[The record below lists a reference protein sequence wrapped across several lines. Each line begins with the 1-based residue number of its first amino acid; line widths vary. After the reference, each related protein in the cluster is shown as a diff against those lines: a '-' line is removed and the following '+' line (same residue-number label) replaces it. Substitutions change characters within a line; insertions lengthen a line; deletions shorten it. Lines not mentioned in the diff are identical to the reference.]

1 MCEIRENA
9 MQKKQFQQ
17 NMKDKVRV
25 FEDGG
30 IRLLK
35 RGQKGVV
42 HAIFSRFGLVLVL
55 LLLQAFAL
63 FSLLQWFGELLP
75 HYFGGTL
82 LVTAAMMVYLLNQ
95 DMDNSV
101 RITWLVVIAVL
112 PVLGVPLFWYTK
124 ADIGHN
130 ALKKRLMDLE
140 SQTRAQLPQPEGVE
154 QRLEADSPG
163 AASLARYLRGRGGGF
178 PVYGNTAVTYFNGG
192 EAKFAE
198 LLRQLETAEHYI
210 FLEYFIIDE
219 GLMWGRI
226 LEVLARK
233 AAGGVDVRVMYDG
246 TCEFSTLPR
255 DYPKRLEALGI
266 RCKVFAPVTPFV
278 STHYNYRDHRKI
290 LVIDGQVGFTGGV
303 NLADEYIN
311 HIEKYGRWKDS
322 ALMLEGEGVRSMTAL
337 FLQMWSVLQ
346 EPEFEQ
352 FLRPEVPAARAE
364 GFVVPY
370 GDCPLDGERVGEMVY
385 IDLLNRA
392 RKYVHIITPYLIL
405 DGELET
411 ALRFAAERG
420 VDVHL
425 ILPGK
430 PDKWFVY
437 ALAKT
442 HYKALISSGV
452 KISEWTPGF
461 THAKVMIM
469 DGQEAVV
476 GTINLDYRSLYHHF
490 ENAVWMR
497 GVDCLPRIEAD
508 FQDTLAQCRTVE
520 PTRQSV
526 WQGKKLLHLVG
537 IMLKF
542 IAPLI

>member
-1 MCEIRENA
+1 MKPEEF
-9 MQKKQFQQ
+9 KQ
-17 NMKDKVRV
+17 NVKDRVRV

-35 RGQKGVV
+35 KGKRGIIR
-42 HAIFSRFGLVLVL
+42 AIFGRTGLVLALFFVQVL
-55 LLLQAFAL
+55 LLFSVFRWFTALVPHLLGGSIAF
-63 FSLLQWFGELLP
+63 
-75 HYFGGTL
+75 
-82 LVTAAMMVYLLNQ
+82 TAVMVIYLLNS
-95 DMDNSV
+95 DMDNSAK
-101 RITWLVVIAVL
+101 ITWLVVIALV
-112 PVLGVPLFWYTK
+112 PVLGVVLFWWTK
-124 ADIGHN
+124 GEVGHRM
-130 ALKKRLMDLE
+130 LKRRLKQLE
-140 SQTRAQLPQPEGVE
+140 QDTREQLPQDAQTLE
-154 QRLEADSPG
+154 RLKAQESG
-163 AASLARYLRGRGGGF
+163 AASLACYLRGKGGGF
-178 PVYGNTAVTYFNGG
+178 PVYENTAVTYFPSG

-198 LLRQLETAEHYI
+198 LLCQLEKAKQYI

-219 GLMWGRI
+219 GLMWGRV

-233 AAGGVDVRVMYDG
+233 AAEGVHVRVMYDG
-246 TCEFSTLPR
+246 TCEFTTLPR
-255 DYPKRLEALGI
+255 DYPKRLERLGI
-266 RCKVFAPVTPFV
+266 ACKVFSPLMPFV
-278 STHYNYRDHRKI
+278 STHYNYRDHRKV
-290 LVIDGQVGFTGGV
+290 LVIDGKVGFTGGV

-311 HIEKYGRWKDS
+311 HIEKYGRWKD
-322 ALMLEGEGVRSMTAL
+322 AAVMLEGEGVRTMTAL
-337 FLQMWSVLQ
+337 FLQMWSIQ
-346 EPEFEQ
+346 REPEFAQ
-352 FLRPEVPAARAE
+352 FLTRPLPETQAN
-364 GFVVPY
+364 GFVIPY

-392 RKYVHIITPYLIL
+392 RRSVHIITPYLIL

-430 PDKWFVY
+430 PDKWFAY

-442 HYKALISSGV
+442 HYLPLLSSGV
-452 KISEWTPGF
+452 KISEWVPGF

-537 IMLKF
+537 MVLKF

>member
-1 MCEIRENA
+1 MKPEEF
-9 MQKKQFQQ
+9 KQ
-17 NMKDKVRV
+17 NVKDRVRV

-35 RGQKGVV
+35 KGKRGIIRAVFG
-42 HAIFSRFGLVLVL
+42 RTGLVLALFFVQVL
-55 LLLQAFAL
+55 LLFSVFRWFTALVPHLLGGSIAF
-63 FSLLQWFGELLP
+63 
-75 HYFGGTL
+75 
-82 LVTAAMMVYLLNQ
+82 TAVMVIYLLNS
-95 DMDNSV
+95 DMDNSAK
-101 RITWLVVIAVL
+101 ITWLVVIALV
-112 PVLGVPLFWYTK
+112 PVLGVVLFWWTK
-124 ADIGHN
+124 GEVGHRM
-130 ALKKRLMDLE
+130 LKSRLKQLE
-140 SQTRAQLPQPEGVE
+140 QDTREQLPQDAQTLE
-154 QRLEADSPG
+154 RLKAQELG
-163 AASLARYLRGRGGGF
+163 AASLACYLRGKGGGF
-178 PVYGNTAVTYFNGG
+178 PVYENTAVTYFPSG

-198 LLRQLETAEHYI
+198 LLRQLEKAKQYI

-219 GLMWGRI
+219 GLMWGRV

-233 AAGGVDVRVMYDG
+233 AAEGVHVRVMYDG
-246 TCEFSTLPR
+246 TCEFTTLPR
-255 DYPKRLEALGI
+255 DYPKRLERLGI
-266 RCKVFAPVTPFV
+266 ACKVFSPLMPFV
-278 STHYNYRDHRKI
+278 STHYNYRDHRKV
-290 LVIDGQVGFTGGV
+290 LVIDGKVGFTGGV

-311 HIEKYGRWKDS
+311 HVEKYGRWKD
-322 ALMLEGEGVRSMTAL
+322 AAVMLEGEGVRSMTAL

-425 ILPGK
+425 ILPGV
-430 PDKWFVY
+430 PDKQFAY

-442 HYKALISSGV
+442 HYKALLSSGV

-461 THAKVMIM
+461 THAKLVVM
-469 DGQEAVV
+469 DGVEAVV

-497 GVDCLPRIEAD
+497 RVGSIRDMETD
-508 FQDTLAQCRTVE
+508 FQDTLARCRTVE
-520 PTRQSV
+520 ATLQSV
-526 WQGKKLLHLVG
+526 WQGKKLLRLMG
-537 IMLKF
+537 LLLKV
-542 IAPLI
+542 IAPLM

>member
-1 MCEIRENA
+1 MKSEEF
-9 MQKKQFQQ
+9 KQ
-17 NMKDKVRV
+17 NVKDRVRV

-35 RGQKGVV
+35 KGKRGIIRAVFG
-42 HAIFSRFGLVLVL
+42 RTGLVLALFFVQVL
-55 LLLQAFAL
+55 LLFSVFRWFTALVPHLLGGSIAF
-63 FSLLQWFGELLP
+63 
-75 HYFGGTL
+75 
-82 LVTAAMMVYLLNQ
+82 TAVMVIYLLNS
-95 DMDNSV
+95 DMDNSAK
-101 RITWLVVIAVL
+101 ITWLVVIALV
-112 PVLGVPLFWYTK
+112 PVLGVVLFWWTK
-124 ADIGHN
+124 GEVGHRM
-130 ALKKRLMDLE
+130 LKRRLKQLE
-140 SQTRAQLPQPEGVE
+140 QDTREQLPQDAQTLE
-154 QRLEADSPG
+154 RLKAQELG
-163 AASLARYLRGRGGGF
+163 AASLACYLRGKGGGF
-178 PVYGNTAVTYFNGG
+178 PVYENTAVTYFPSG

-198 LLRQLETAEHYI
+198 LLCQLEKAKQYI

-219 GLMWGRI
+219 GLMWGRV

-233 AAGGVDVRVMYDG
+233 AAEGVHVRVMYDG
-246 TCEFSTLPR
+246 TCEFTTLPR
-255 DYPKRLEALGI
+255 DYPKRLERLGI
-266 RCKVFAPVTPFV
+266 ACKVFSPLMPFV
-278 STHYNYRDHRKI
+278 STHYNYRDHRKV
-290 LVIDGQVGFTGGV
+290 LVIDGKVGFTGGV

-311 HIEKYGRWKDS
+311 HIEKYGRWKD
-322 ALMLEGEGVRSMTAL
+322 AAVMLEGEGVRTMTAL
-337 FLQMWSVLQ
+337 FLQMWSIQ
-346 EPEFEQ
+346 REPEFAQ
-352 FLRPEVPAARAE
+352 FLTRPLPETQAK
-364 GFVVPY
+364 GFVIPY

-392 RKYVHIITPYLIL
+392 RRSVHIITPYLIL

-430 PDKWFVY
+430 PDKWFAY

-442 HYKALISSGV
+442 HYLPLLSSGV

-537 IMLKF
+537 MVLKF

>member
-1 MCEIRENA
+1 MKPEEF
-9 MQKKQFQQ
+9 KQ
-17 NMKDKVRV
+17 NVKDRVRV

-35 RGQKGVV
+35 KGKRGIIR
-42 HAIFSRFGLVLVL
+42 AIFGRTGLVLALFFVQVL
-55 LLLQAFAL
+55 LLFSVFRWFTALVPHLLGGSIAF
-63 FSLLQWFGELLP
+63 
-75 HYFGGTL
+75 
-82 LVTAAMMVYLLNQ
+82 TAVMVIYLLNS
-95 DMDNSV
+95 DMDNSAK
-101 RITWLVVIAVL
+101 ITWLVVIALV
-112 PVLGVPLFWYTK
+112 PVLGVVLFWWTK
-124 ADIGHN
+124 GEVGHRM
-130 ALKKRLMDLE
+130 LKRRLKQLE
-140 SQTRAQLPQPEGVE
+140 QDTREQLPQDAQTLE
-154 QRLEADSPG
+154 RLKAQELG
-163 AASLARYLRGRGGGF
+163 AASLACYLRGKGGGF
-178 PVYGNTAVTYFNGG
+178 PVYENTAVTYFPSG

-198 LLRQLETAEHYI
+198 LLRQLEKAKQYI

-219 GLMWGRI
+219 GLMWGRV

-233 AAGGVDVRVMYDG
+233 AAEGVHVRVMYDG
-246 TCEFSTLPR
+246 TCEFTTLPR
-255 DYPKRLEALGI
+255 DYPKRLERLGI
-266 RCKVFAPVTPFV
+266 ACKVFSPLMPFV
-278 STHYNYRDHRKI
+278 STHYNYRDHRKV
-290 LVIDGQVGFTGGV
+290 LVIDGKVGFTGGV

-311 HIEKYGRWKDS
+311 HIEKYGRWKD
-322 ALMLEGEGVRSMTAL
+322 AAVMLEGEGVRTMTAL
-337 FLQMWSVLQ
+337 FLQMWSIQ
-346 EPEFEQ
+346 REPEFAQ
-352 FLRPEVPAARAE
+352 FLTRPLPETQAK
-364 GFVVPY
+364 GFVIPY

-392 RKYVHIITPYLIL
+392 RRSVHIITPYLIL

-430 PDKWFVY
+430 PDKWFAY

-442 HYKALISSGV
+442 HYLPLLSSGV

-537 IMLKF
+537 MVLKF

>member
-101 RITWLVVIAVL
+101 RITWLVVTAL
-112 PVLGVPLFWYTK
+112 MPVLGVPLFWYTK
-124 ADIGHN
+124 SDVGHN
-130 ALKKRLMDLE
+130 ALKRRLLDLE
-140 SQTRAQLPQPEGVE
+140 GQTRAQLPQNEQTVELLQEQAPE
-154 QRLEADSPG
+154 AMP
-163 AASLARYLRGRGGGF
+163 LARYLRGKGGGF
-178 PVYGNTAVTYFNGG
+178 PVYADTVATYFNGG
-192 EAKFAE
+192 EAMFDE
-198 LLRQLETAEHYI
+198 MLRQLETAKKYI
-210 FLEYFIIDE
+210 FLEYFIVDE

-233 AAGGVDVRVMYDG
+233 AAEGVDVRVMYDG
-246 TCEFSTLPR
+246 TCEFTTLPR
-255 DYPKRLEALGI
+255 DYPSRLEKLGI
-266 RCKVFAPVTPFV
+266 QCRVFSPVQPFV

-290 LVIDGQVGFTGGV
+290 LVIDGKVGFTGGV

-311 HIEKYGRWKDS
+311 HIEKYGRWKD
-322 ALMLEGEGVRSMTAL
+322 AAVMLEGEGVRPLTIL
-337 FLQMWSVLQ
+337 FLEMWSILR
-346 EPEFEQ
+346 EPEFEK
-352 FLRPEVPAARAE
+352 FLSVPPHSVPAK
-364 GFVVPY
+364 GFAAPY

-392 RKYVHIITPYLIL
+392 KRYIHIMTPYLIL

-411 ALRFAAERG
+411 ALKFAAERG

-425 ILPGK
+425 ILPHV
-430 PDKWFVY
+430 PDKKFAY

-442 HYKALISSGV
+442 HYKSLLDSGV
-452 KISEWTPGF
+452 KISEWLPGF
-461 THAKVMIM
+461 VHAKVFVV
-469 DGQEAVV
+469 DDSEAVV

-490 ENAVWMR
+490 ENAVWMK
-497 GVDCLPRIEAD
+497 DTACIPAIEKD
-508 FQDTLAQCRTVE
+508 FQKTLEFCRDVE
-520 PTRQSV
+520 PTRESI
-526 WQGKKLLHLVG
+526 WEGKVLLHLAG
-537 IMLKF
+537 ILLKV
-542 IAPLI
+542 IAPLL